1 MLLCM
6 VQLAR
11 FVRSIFGAE
20 AAFALLA
27 IASLNWRF
35 DAETAWGW
43 VVLPIMIALLGAFG
57 LVNGMAWWALRK
69 GKPTAGG
76 WAIAASIFNLPLIP
90 LGTAVGIAG
99 LCAFSRPGVV
109 AQTAISS
116 SAASIPGD
124 GTNKFAGAVMTIL
137 QAAFLILGLNWWYHR
152 AKSEGLVLPE
162 FWLSLVQ
169 INLAIFASTLFHE
182 LGH

>member
-35 DAETAWGW
+35 DAETA
-43 VVLPIMIALLGAFG
+43 
-57 LVNGMAWWALRK
+57 
-69 GKPTAGG
+69 GG

-99 LCAFSRPGVV
+99 LCAFSRPGIV

-124 GTNKFAGAVMTIL
+124 GTNKFAGAAMTIL

-152 AKSEGLVLPE
+152 AKSEGLILPD
-162 FWLSLVQ
+162 FWVSLLQ
-169 INLAIFASTLFHE
+169 INVAIFASTLFHE
-182 LGH
+182 LGHVLGGWATAMS